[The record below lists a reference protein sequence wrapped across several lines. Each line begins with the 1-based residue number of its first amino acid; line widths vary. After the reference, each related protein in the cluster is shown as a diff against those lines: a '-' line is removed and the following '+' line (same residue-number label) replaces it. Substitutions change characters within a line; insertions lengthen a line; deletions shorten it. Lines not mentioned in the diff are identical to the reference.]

1 MMKKA
6 LLTIAFAFTAMSYM
20 SAGKPVF
27 QLKYTADPSPVI
39 FNDTIFI
46 YTSHDEDDAQ
56 GYGFKMLNWILY
68 TTTDMV
74 NFTEHGVVAELKE
87 FAWRSRDN
95 GAWAQQVVTR
105 NGKYYMYCPL
115 HGHGIGVL
123 VSDSPYGPFKDAL
136 GEPLVW
142 QKEHWEDIDPTIL
155 IDTDGQAYM
164 TWGNPNVYCVKLNKD
179 MISTSGPIMKLQA
192 PAHYQEGPWT
202 YKRNGHYYMAFA
214 STCCPEGLGY
224 AMANSPVGPW
234 EFKGYIMEP
243 TQRDRGNHPGIV
255 EYKGNAYVFGQSYDL
270 LKEDYKA
277 AGEEFKHHERRSV
290 AAAEML
296 YQGDGTIE
304 TVPYWLDTEIKPI
317 KSFDPYQKVKATT
330 MAWGFRMVSRQN
342 QKDGIYV
349 TGIDNGDFISLRQ
362 VDFGKKGAKSFTASV
377 ANVKEGCSIEVRLDA
392 KEGALVASLPLSA
405 TGEDFT
411 EFSCK
416 VKGAKGTHD
425 LYFVFC
431 GPEDGQPFNP
441 TKTDGIMQFKYWIFK

>member
-1 MMKKA
+1 MRKVFVSA
-6 LLTIAFAFTAMSYM
+6 LLILSVIAESF
-20 SAGKPVF
+20 AGKPVF

-46 YTSHDEDDAQ
+46 YTSHDEDDAR
-56 GYGFKMLNWILY
+56 GYDFKMLNWILY

-123 VSDSPYGPFKDAL
+123 VSDSPYGPFKDPL

-179 MISTSGPIMKLQA
+179 MISTSGPIVKLDA

-224 AMANSPVGPW
+224 AMANSPMGPW

-270 LKEDYKA
+270 LKEDYET
-277 AGEEFKHHERRSV
+277 AGTEFRHCERRSV

-296 YQGDGTIE
+296 YLGDGTIE

-317 KSFDPYQKVKATT
+317 KSFDPFQRVKATT
-330 MAWGFRMVSRQN
+330 MAWGYRMVSRQN
-342 QKDGIYV
+342 EKDGIYV
-349 TGIDNGDFISLRQ
+349 TGIDNGDYISLRQ
-362 VDFGKKGAKSFTASV
+362 VDFGKKGAKTFTASL
-377 ANVKEGCSIEVRLDA
+377 ANIENADCSIEIRLDS
-392 KEGALVASLPLSA
+392 KDGALVGTLSPDI
-405 TGEDFT
+405 TGAEFT
-411 EFSCK
+411 EYTCK
-416 VKGAKGTHD
+416 VKGAKGVHD
-425 LYFVFC
+425 LYFVFR
-431 GPEDGQPFNP
+431 GQEDGQAFNP
-441 TKTDGIMQFKYWIFK
+441 TKTTGLMQFKYWEFK